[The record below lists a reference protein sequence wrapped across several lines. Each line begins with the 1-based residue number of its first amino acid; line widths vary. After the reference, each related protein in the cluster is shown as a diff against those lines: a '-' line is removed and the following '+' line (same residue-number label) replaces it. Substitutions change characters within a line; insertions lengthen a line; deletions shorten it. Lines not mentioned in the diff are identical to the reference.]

1 MICGRTSSTPCSS
14 LVAHS
19 LHYSNSGVRWGYAQF
34 INIQVLYFQVLHI
47 EESKYVCRVGRGFKG
62 FDIVDVVQS
71 IVVYSMPSMLGVPR
85 SQPRYWFCCSF
96 FMEIIFFFLI
106 FLVCPAEELL
116 FRTGPLSY
124 SRSSCSKCSV
134 GYILSSLGS
143 WVTVL
148 EIYFPNSKKTVNSV
162 RKQVPEEASQ
172 MYLNECSN
180 YGCICVS
187 M

>member
-1 MICGRTSSTPCSS
+1 MLGLTYLSCVAPFMICGRTSLTPCSS

-62 FDIVDVVQS
+62 FAIVDVVQS

-96 FMEIIFFFLI
+96 FMEIFFFFFKFSLCAQQKNCYLERDHYLTAGHLVQNVLLDI
-106 FLVCPAEELL
+106 FCHL
-116 FRTGPLSY
+116 
-124 SRSSCSKCSV
+124 
-134 GYILSSLGS
+134 
-143 WVTVL
+143 W
-148 EIYFPNSKKTVNSV
+148 
-162 RKQVPEEASQ
+162 EA
-172 MYLNECSN
+172 
-180 YGCICVS
+180 G
-187 M
+187 